1 MAELAVGLAKSVVEG
16 TLSKAQAAIAEEA
29 KLRDNAQ
36 RDLVFITGEFQMM
49 QSFLKVANTERVE
62 NPVVMTWVRQIREL
76 AYDVEDCIEFVVH
89 LDKKSNWWWRMI
101 CRCISTS
108 LCISMSLPLDEAVD
122 ELEQLKAR
130 VEDVSTRNARYSL
143 ISDTGSKPVVVQ
155 QQQPAPATAVSM
167 LINTGKRQQQGDLS
181 QLLADDKIRVISV
194 WGTGGDL
201 GVTSIIWKA
210 YNDQETRQ
218 KFTCRAWVKLMHPF
232 DPDVFVR
239 CLMVQFYANACKE
252 QEGELIGVDVLKR
265 MSEANQSNYLDEFVW
280 RVTTERCLVVLEG
293 LSSMTDWDAITKFFP
308 SRKNR
313 SCIIVSSQQQSE
325 VASLSVGLP
334 YQVLELNQFSVDH
347 TIYAFYKQTSQGE
360 EGAQTTTDKRKEAQ
374 DWMTKHALIG
384 RDSEMIHL
392 RQYTSKARFDGF
404 HVMSVWG
411 IAGVGKS
418 AILKCLF
425 CDTILRDS
433 KLHEQHRRTQFEKYA
448 WVDVS
453 YPFNLRDFSRSLLL
467 NFHSHKLQGHTD
479 CDIDTVGSNN
489 PIVECRGILE
499 PGKCLVVIDGLQSVK
514 EWDMIQAELVSR
526 SSKNCIIII
535 TTEAGVARCCRGN
548 KGELVFNV
556 KGLQADAAFELFKTE
571 NAQEQQVLCLCP
583 AAAAGGSHSLK
594 ELAAAQTPA
603 QRRRAQR
610 RNYELPPI
618 TDNETAELEELISKC
633 GGLPKV
639 IVDIARSLATKSA
652 GRMEGARS
660 INGKFMDHLENNR
673 VFNTLHGLF
682 TWMHNYFRTC
692 PDSLKPCIFYLSIFP
707 REHVVRR
714 RRLVRRWIA
723 EGYSRDN
730 DEESAEHNGE
740 KQFSELLDLSIV
752 QQSQENTSVADMR
765 MVLCQVNG
773 FIREY
778 IVKRRMEENLV
789 FELGYNCTLTT
800 QRSGRHLV
808 ILKDWE
814 RDSIVFKSIDFSRL
828 RSLTVFGSWK
838 PFFISESMKLLRVLD
853 LEDASGSVEHQDLEN
868 MVKWLRRL
876 KFLSLRGR
884 CEIHHLPSSLHHL
897 RQLQSLDVRHTSIV
911 TLPESIIKL
920 EKLQYI
926 RAGTTDVPVSAPP
939 PRPHIS
945 SSWFCKPGVL
955 VGVKVPRGIGN
966 LTALHTLGVVDVAA
980 SGSKTFV
987 KDLKKLTQLR
997 KLGVCGINK
1006 KNSKDFFSAI
1016 KDHVHLESLTVRIN
1030 ENNNQGCCFKKDHN
1044 QGCLEDMISLPC
1056 KNLKSLKL
1064 HGLEESLPKWRSN
1077 QLRKLSK
1084 LDLEMDTLT
1093 GTDVKFLGELPQ
1105 LSILR
1110 VKQHQ
1115 DRELSFRVVVN
1126 NEEDDSYRNVKVL
1139 QIACGCSSSNLHVTF
1154 GSSTMEKLELLKVDC
1169 CGGSPSYQFSGLENL
1184 GELKQ
1189 VLLLNSSNA
1198 ETLKLKLQTQLT
1210 KHPNKP
1216 VVKLEEPR
1224 PSS

>member
-29 KLRDNAQ
+29 KLRDSAQ

-89 LDKKSNWWWRMI
+89 LDKKSSCWWRMI
-101 CRCISTS
+101 PGCIST
-108 LCISMSLPLDEAVD
+108 SLPLDEAVD
-122 ELEQLKAR
+122 EIEQLKAR

-155 QQQPAPATAVSM
+155 QQQPPPATAAVSM
-167 LINTGKRQQQGDLS
+167 LIGTGKRQQQGDLS

-210 YNDQETRQ
+210 YNDQEIRQ
-218 KFTCRAWVKLMHPF
+218 KCTCRAWVKLMHPF

-239 CLMVQFYANACKE
+239 CLMVQFYANAGKE

-265 MSEANQSNYLDEFVW
+265 TSEATQSNYLDEFVR
-280 RVTTERCLVVLEG
+280 RVSNDRCLVVLEG
-293 LSSMTDWDAITKFFP
+293 LSSMADWDAITKFFP

-313 SCIIVSSQQQSE
+313 SCIIVSTQQQSE
-325 VASLSVGLP
+325 VASLSVGHP
-334 YQVLELNQFSVDH
+334 YHVLELNQFSVDH
-347 TIYAFYKQTSQGE
+347 TIYAFYKQISQGAK
-360 EGAQTTTDKRKEAQ
+360 GAQTTTDKIKEAQ
-374 DWMTKHALIG
+374 DWMTEHPLIG

-392 RQYTSKARFDGF
+392 RQYTSKARFEGF

-418 AILKCLF
+418 ALLKFLF

-433 KLHEQHRRTQFEKYA
+433 KLHERLKKTQFEKYA

-467 NFHSHKLQGHTD
+467 NFHSHKLQAHMD

-489 PIVECRGILE
+489 PIAECRGILE
-499 PGKCLVVIDGLQSVK
+499 RCKCLVVIDGLQSVK
-514 EWDMIQAELVSR
+514 EWDMIQAELVSG
-526 SSKNCIIII
+526 SSQNCIIII
-535 TTEAGVARCCRGN
+535 TTEAGVARGCRGN
-548 KGELVFNV
+548 KESS
-556 KGLQADAAFELFKTE
+556 
-571 NAQEQQVLCLCP
+571 CLM
-583 AAAAGGSHSLK
+583 SKLSRK
-594 ELAAAQTPA
+594 
-603 QRRRAQR
+603 
-610 RNYELPPI
+610 YELPAI
-618 TDNETAELEELISKC
+618 TGNEAAELGELISKC

-660 INGKFMDHLENNR
+660 IN
-673 VFNTLHGLF
+673 
-682 TWMHNYFRTC
+682 
-692 PDSLKPCIFYLSIFP
+692 
-707 REHVVRR
+707 EHVVRR

-752 QQSQENTSVADMR
+752 QQSQENTAVADMR

-778 IVKRRMEENLV
+778 IVERRMEENLV
-789 FELGYNCTLTT
+789 FELGCNCTLTT
-800 QRSGRHLV
+800 QRTGRHLV
-808 ILKDWE
+808 ILKDWD

-838 PFFISESMKLLRVLD
+838 SFFISESMKLLRVLD
-853 LEDASGSVEHQDLEN
+853 LEDATGRVEHQDLEN

-884 CEIHHLPSSLHHL
+884 REIHRLPSSLHHL

-911 TLPESIIKL
+911 TLPENIRKL

-939 PRPHIS
+939 PHIS

-955 VGVKVPRGIGN
+955 VGVEVPRGIGN
-966 LTALHTLGVVDVAA
+966 LTMLHTLGVVDVAA

-1006 KNSKDFFSAI
+1006 K
-1016 KDHVHLESLTVRIN
+1016 ER
-1030 ENNNQGCCFKKDHN
+1030 
-1044 QGCLEDMISLPC
+1044 
-1056 KNLKSLKL
+1056 
-1064 HGLEESLPKWRSN
+1064 
-1077 QLRKLSK
+1077 
-1084 LDLEMDTLT
+1084 
-1093 GTDVKFLGELPQ
+1093 
-1105 LSILR
+1105 
-1110 VKQHQ
+1110 
-1115 DRELSFRVVVN
+1115 
-1126 NEEDDSYRNVKVL
+1126 
-1139 QIACGCSSSNLHVTF
+1139 
-1154 GSSTMEKLELLKVDC
+1154 
-1169 CGGSPSYQFSGLENL
+1169 
-1184 GELKQ
+1184 
-1189 VLLLNSSNA
+1189 
-1198 ETLKLKLQTQLT
+1198 
-1210 KHPNKP
+1210 
-1216 VVKLEEPR
+1216 
-1224 PSS
+1224 